1 MVRKRVTYSRRI
13 VLVSAT
19 IGFVTALGNT
29 LSHADDLQPADR
41 PLPKVVD
48 HYMAQRLAEKNV
60 SPVGRADDAVLL
72 RRLMLDLVGRIPTPL
87 EVEEFA
93 GDNDPQKVEKRVDR
107 LMASDGFVRHQ
118 TEELNT
124 LLIYP
129 ANNNLRDYLKEAVG
143 ENRPWDQI
151 FRELML
157 VEGQGRAPEGAHEFL
172 QANISDADKLTN
184 EVSVRFFGVNV
195 SCAKCHDHPLVEAWT
210 QDHFY
215 GMKSF
220 FERTFDNGGFI
231 GEREYGLVSYQTV
244 AGEERDAKLM
254 FLTGDALDEPEHKE
268 PTDEVKKK
276 EKERLEKLKKEKQP
290 PPPPQYSR
298 RKRIIDVGLAPGGR
312 EFFAK
317 AMVNRLVHRL
327 FGYGL
332 VMPLDQMH
340 DENDPTHP
348 ELLEWL
354 ARDFI
359 QHKYDLKRLMRGLVL
374 SEAYARDSQWSS
386 EDRPPMSYFAVA
398 NVRPLTPAQMGAALK
413 IATLDPQSLKS
424 DMKAADRDA
433 LAERTA
439 ESGRGL
445 AGQFEMPRED
455 FEIGVDEALFF
466 SNNDR
471 PQREL
476 LAGGLVNR
484 LKDIEDDDALIDTAY
499 QHIFLR
505 APTDDERQALQN
517 YLTTRSERREETC
530 RQIVW
535 ALLTSTEFRFNY

>member
-1 MVRKRVTYSRRI
+1 MLTRHSLLRAWLFVMLGSVCLGFSRQS
-13 VLVSAT
+13 VSE
-19 IGFVTALGNT
+19 
-29 LSHADDLQPADR
+29 DLLPADR
-41 PLPKVVD
+41 PLPEVVD
-48 HYMAQRLAEKNV
+48 YYIAQRLAQKNV
-60 SPVGRADDAVLL
+60 TPVGRADDAVLL
-72 RRLMLDLVGRIPTPL
+72 RRLMLDLVGRIPTPP
-87 EVEEFA
+87 EVAEFQS
-93 GDNDPQKVEKRVDR
+93 DTDPNKVEKWVDR
-107 LMASDGFVRHQ
+107 LLASDGFVRHQ

-129 ANNNLRDYLKEAVG
+129 ANNNLRDYLEPAVR
-143 ENRPWDQI
+143 ENRSWDKV

-157 VEGQGRAPEGAHEFL
+157 VDGQAKAPEGAHEFL
-172 QANISDADKLTN
+172 RANISDADKLTN
-184 EVSVRFFGVNV
+184 EVSVRFFGINV

-220 FERTFDNGGFI
+220 FDRTFDNGGFI

-244 AGEERDAKLM
+244 AGEKRDAKLM
-254 FLTGDALDEPEHKE
+254 FLTGQTLDEPEHKE
-268 PTDEVKKK
+268 PTDDEKKAEKKRLEEFKKK
-276 EKERLEKLKKEKQP
+276 KQAP
-290 PPPPQYSR
+290 PVPKYSR
-298 RKRIIDVGLAPGGR
+298 RKRIVDVGLAPGGR

-317 AMVNRLVHRL
+317 AIVNRMVHRL
-327 FGYGL
+327 YGYGL

-359 QHKYDLKRLMRGLVL
+359 AHNYDLKRLMRGLVL
-374 SEAYARDSQWSS
+374 SEAYARDSQWTS

-398 NVRPLTPAQMGAALK
+398 NVRPLTPVQMGAALK
-413 IATLDPQSLKS
+413 IATLDPQSFKN
-424 DMKAADRDA
+424 DMKTADVEA

-455 FEIGVDEALFF
+455 FEISVDEALFF

-484 LKDIEDDDALIDTAY
+484 LKEIEDDDELIDTAY
-499 QHIFLR
+499 RQIFLR
-505 APTDDERQALQN
+505 APAEEERQAFAD
-517 YLTTRSERREETC
+517 YLNSRSDRREDAC
-530 RQIVW
+530 KQIVW
-535 ALLTSTEFRFNY
+535 AL